1 MVYDGTGACVYAMW
15 SIDGKGRMIEI
26 TADISLGEEELT
38 FRASRSSGPGG
49 QNVNKLNTRITVLFD
64 VAGSP
69 SLSAEQKKRIRA
81 KLSTRIDKHGVLRVV
96 SQKHRT
102 QEANR
107 RTATE
112 RLQELLAE
120 ALRRRPVRK
129 KTKIPA
135 GVNERRLKEKKQRAR
150 LKQERAKKD
159 WQQKWGE

>member
-1 MVYDGTGACVYAMW
+1 MIYDGIGARMFMMQA
-15 SIDGKGRMIEI
+15 IDGTMIEI

-49 QNVNKLNTRITVLFD
+49 QNVNKLNTRITLLFD

-69 SLSAEQKKRIRA
+69 SLSAGQKKRIGA
-81 KLSTRIDKHGVLRVV
+81 KLATRIDKQGVLRVV

-107 RTATE
+107 RAATE

-120 ALRRRPVRK
+120 ALHRRPVRK

-135 GVNERRLKEKKQRAR
+135 AANERRLREKKQRAR

-159 WQQKWGE
+159 WKQKWAE

>member
-1 MVYDGTGACVYAMW
+1 MVYDGGDATVFATQA
-15 SIDGKGRMIEI
+15 IDDGGTMIEI
-26 TADISLGEEELT
+26 TADISLGQEELT

-69 SLSAEQKKRIRA
+69 SLSAGQKKRIRS
-81 KLSTRIDKHGVLRVV
+81 KLPTRIDKHGVLRVV

-107 RTATE
+107 RAATE
-112 RLQELLAE
+112 RLQQLLAE
-120 ALRRRPVRK
+120 ALYRRPVRK
-129 KTKIPA
+129 KTKIPVA
-135 GVNERRLKEKKQRAR
+135 ANERRLKEKKRRAR

-159 WQQKWGE
+159 WKQKWAE